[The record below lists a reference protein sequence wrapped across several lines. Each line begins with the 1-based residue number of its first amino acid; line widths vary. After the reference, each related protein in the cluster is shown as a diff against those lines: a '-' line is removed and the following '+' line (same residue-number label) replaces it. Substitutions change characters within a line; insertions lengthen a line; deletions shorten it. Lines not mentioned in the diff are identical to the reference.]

1 MTRTIDA
8 TGLSE
13 KALEAV
19 RALAVSLREKAP
31 DRSDLGL
38 GPGSAP
44 AGETAEEWIKRLR
57 AWAESH
63 PKRDIEID
71 DDRGSIYDRSCE

>member
-1 MTRTIDA
+1 MTRTINA

-13 KALEAV
+13 KALETV
-19 RALAVSLREKAP
+19 QALVASLREKAP
-31 DRSDLGL
+31 GWGDTGL
-38 GPGSAP
+38 GVGPAP
-44 AGETAEEWIKRLR
+44 TGEAAEDWIKRLR